1 MDHHSYE
8 GGAGMKKSQ
17 YTRQKLTGNY
27 FITPNVVFD
36 LHLHAYELV
45 IYAYLLR
52 IEDRNTYECLTSYS
66 KIAKKL
72 GLSINTVAKYVRRLE
87 EHGLIETE
95 HTDIITQDGLKRNGC
110 LRYHILPIQYAVDL
124 HHKPSRSQ
132 NADRNRAENRAMA
145 QGKQLPEQE
154 RIRGKGSEFLRGL
167 SCAKQ

>member
-1 MDHHSYE
+1 
-8 GGAGMKKSQ
+8 MKKSQ

-52 IEDRNTYECLTSYS
+52 IEDRKTYECLTSYS

-87 EHGLIETE
+87 EHGLIQTE
-95 HTDIITQDGLKRNGC
+95 HTEIITQDGRKHNGC
-110 LRYHILPIQYAVDL
+110 LRYHILPIQQAVDQHYKRQIAEL
-124 HHKPSRSQ
+124 ERTVDVQKARKKAEKLGIEYTPPST
-132 NADRNRAENRAMA
+132 
-145 QGKQLPEQE
+145 EQ
-154 RIRGKGSEFLRGL
+154 S
-167 SCAKQ
+167 A

>member
-1 MDHHSYE
+1 
-8 GGAGMKKSQ
+8 MKNPQ
-17 YTRQKLTGNY
+17 YTRQELKGNY
-27 FITPNVVFD
+27 FITPNAVFD

-52 IEDRNTYECLTSYS
+52 IEDRKTFQSLTSYS

-95 HTDIITQDGLKRNGC
+95 HTEIITQDGLKRNGC

-124 HHKPSRSQ
+124 HYKQRIAELEQTVDIQKARQKAEKLGIEYVPPS
-132 NADRNRAENRAMA
+132 AEQSA
-145 QGKQLPEQE
+145 
-154 RIRGKGSEFLRGL
+154 
-167 SCAKQ
+167 

>member
-1 MDHHSYE
+1 
-8 GGAGMKKSQ
+8 MKKSQ

-27 FITPNVVFD
+27 FITPNIVFD

-52 IEDRNTYECLTSYS
+52 IEDRKIYECLTSYS

-124 HHKPSRSQ
+124 HHKQRI
-132 NADRNRAENRAMA
+132 AELEHTVAVQKARKKTEKLGVEYVAPDSGQSA
-145 QGKQLPEQE
+145 
-154 RIRGKGSEFLRGL
+154 
-167 SCAKQ
+167 

>member
-1 MDHHSYE
+1 
-8 GGAGMKKSQ
+8 MKPKC
-17 YTRQKLTGNY
+17 TRQELKGNY
-27 FITPNVVFD
+27 FITPNIVFD

-45 IYAYLLR
+45 IYSYLLR
-52 IEDRNTYECLTSYS
+52 IEDRKTYESLTSYS

-124 HHKPSRSQ
+124 YHEQ
-132 NADRNRAENRAMA
+132 QIAELEHTVDVQQARKKAEKLGIEYVPPNT
-145 QGKQLPEQE
+145 EQ
-154 RIRGKGSEFLRGL
+154 S
-167 SCAKQ
+167 A

>member
-1 MDHHSYE
+1 VDHHSYE

-27 FITPNVVFD
+27 FITPNIVFD

-52 IEDRNTYECLTSYS
+52 IEDRKIYECLTSYS

-124 HHKPSRSQ
+124 HHKQRI
-132 NADRNRAENRAMA
+132 AELEHTVAVQKARKKTEKLGVEYVAPDSGQSA
-145 QGKQLPEQE
+145 
-154 RIRGKGSEFLRGL
+154 
-167 SCAKQ
+167 

>member
-1 MDHHSYE
+1 
-8 GGAGMKKSQ
+8 MKHK
-17 YTRQKLTGNY
+17 YTRQELKGNY

-36 LHLHAYELV
+36 LNLHAYELV

-52 IEDRNTYECLTSYS
+52 IEDRKTYQCLTSYS

-124 HHKPSRSQ
+124 YHEQ
-132 NADRNRAENRAMA
+132 QIAELEHTVDVQQARKKAEKLGIEYVPPNT
-145 QGKQLPEQE
+145 EQ
-154 RIRGKGSEFLRGL
+154 S
-167 SCAKQ
+167 A